1 MALATPHLTTGTAT
15 FGLALPEGQATG
27 GVRVVD
33 SSFISLNTQTD
44 VKNTWDD
51 GSIRFAVVS
60 VVIPSSGNYTI
71 ESGPASSGTFTPTW
85 PTASVA
91 LTISGTTYTATLPA
105 LTTSDP
111 WLGGSA
117 GPHVKEHRVVVTPMN
132 GATPHPVLRVFYDVR
147 AYQQGGHRVDVS
159 VKNILDHADTNSF
172 TYDVVVTV
180 GGSTAMSRTS
190 KLHKTTTL
198 WRRTFETGS
207 PTLSTVTPDFEPF
220 HTSYAIPRYDTSI
233 VNSTWPGTGSLSD
246 SRYDILAFGDMSE
259 GMGSPGGRNELAPF
273 PNWVAQYVVH
283 KDADAFAYMIR
294 AAEQSGSWSGHIT
307 NPDGTSIKREGGDTG
322 YWLDAQD
329 RGGSMDIPT
338 DPLNFNFIRG
348 WGEAL
353 EINHIPQLTLV
364 PYLVTGDRFFL
375 DQMRLWAHACI
386 LMSYMGDGWH
396 TYGIGSGS
404 MYTLLYSHQVRGV
417 AWGLRTIA
425 ETAAF
430 LPDGDADKAYFENA
444 VDENLTFLNW
454 VATTLDPGGPLGVP
468 LVSAATGGSNTLA
481 VVSWQN
487 DYVLYALDRANALGF
502 AGGSALKSQLA
513 AWRVRLL
520 TTADGWDRSYGA
532 PYWMPFP
539 PEDGGVGTQTGSGN
553 VPNSPGAGGVPTI
566 PAGVGRSWRTMGQ
579 IFTTNMTQPGD
590 TPNVTGPYGGD
601 AKLGLR
607 VAVQMGL
614 TGAQTAFDYLDPI
627 AASVHPGWDLV
638 GVNGSEDPP
647 DPEPPPSTTPYRFRF
662 RFRA

>member
-1 MALATPHLTTGTAT
+1 MALATPHLTAGTAT

-33 SSFISLNTQTD
+33 SSFITLNTQTD
-44 VKNTWDD
+44 VKNIWDD

-60 VVIPSSGNYTI
+60 AVIPLSGNYTI
-71 ESGPASSGTFTPTW
+71 EAGSVTSGTFTPTW

-91 LTISGTTYTATLPA
+91 LVIGGTTYTATLPA
-105 LTTSDP
+105 RTTTDP
-111 WLGGSA
+111 WLV
-117 GPHVKEHRVVVTPMN
+117 GPHVQEHRVVVTPLN
-132 GATPHPVLRVFYDVR
+132 GATPHVLRVFFDVR
-147 AYQQGGHRVDVS
+147 SYQQGGHRVDVS
-159 VKNILDHADTNSF
+159 VKNVLDHADTNSF
-172 TYDVVVTV
+172 TYDVTVTIN
-180 GGSTAMSRTS
+180 GSAVFTRSS

-220 HTSYAIPRYDTSI
+220 HTSYAIPRYDASI
-233 VNSTWPGTGSLSD
+233 VNSTWPGSGSLAD
-246 SRYDILAFGDMSE
+246 ARYDILGYGDMSE

-273 PNWVAQYVVH
+273 PNWAAQYVVH

-322 YWLDAQD
+322 YWLDGQD

-353 EINHIPQLTLV
+353 EINHIPQLTLI
-364 PYLVTGDRFFL
+364 PYLVTGDRFFA
-375 DQMRLWAHACI
+375 DQMRLWAHATI
-386 LMSYMGDGWH
+386 LMEYQGDGWH
-396 TYGIGSGS
+396 AYGIGSGP
-404 MYTLLYSHQVRGV
+404 MWTLLYSHQVRGI

-425 ETAAF
+425 EAAAF
-430 LPDGDADKAYFENA
+430 LPDGDADKTYFENA
-444 VDENLTFLNW
+444 VTENLTHLEW

-468 LVSAATGGSNTLA
+468 FVSPATSGALKLA

-487 DYVLYALDRANALGF
+487 DYVLYAIDRANALGF
-502 AGGSALKSQLA
+502 AGASSMRTKLA
-513 AWRVRLL
+513 TWRVRLL
-520 TTADGWDRSYGA
+520 TTADGWDRAYGA

-539 PEDGGVGTQTGSGN
+539 SEDGGVGAQTGAGN
-553 VPNSPGAGGVPTI
+553 TPSQGGGTPTI
-566 PAGVGRSWRTMGQ
+566 PSGVGRTWLTMGQ
-579 IFTTNMTQPGD
+579 IFAQNMQGPGD
-590 TPNVTGPYGGD
+590 IPNVNGPYGGD

-614 TGAQTAFDYLDPI
+614 AGAQAAFDYLDPI

-647 DPEPPPSTTPYRFRF
+647 PPEPPPSTTPYRFRF